1 MSVDVFFD
9 VSNRVGWLEGQGHR
23 KSFGGRDLL
32 PISVLNF
39 YCRHRAEKGICVSW
53 LLVVGEQEQ
62 RMRSKSAV
70 QNTTGS
76 CGSPGESFRVA
87 GTLTSVAAK

>member
-1 MSVDVFFD
+1 MTRDGELYESSGQHLAHQEIATMGTNAREMSANVFFD

-39 YCRHRAEKGICVSW
+39 DCRHRAEKGICVSSW
-53 LLVVGEQEQ
+53 AS
-62 RMRSKSAV
+62 RSK
-70 QNTTGS
+70 G
-76 CGSPGESFRVA
+76 
-87 GTLTSVAAK
+87 